1 MSSQT
6 IGFGDPKKDSEFK
19 GQKAIEK
26 IFSPEFR
33 NRLDDIITFKPLTPE
48 IMERIVDKFIQE
60 LNDQLAS
67 KKASVSLSSAARRWL
82 ARKGH
87 DPQYGARP
95 LTRLM
100 QTEIKDPL
108 SDEILFGK
116 LEKGG
121 QVLIDVVEDKLE
133 FHMAEDELE
142 LQYS

>member
-1 MSSQT
+1 
-6 IGFGDPKKDSEFK
+6 
-19 GQKAIEK
+19 
-26 IFSPEFR
+26 
-33 NRLDDIITFKPLTPE
+33 
-48 IMERIVDKFIQE
+48 MERIVDKFVQE
-60 LNDQLAS
+60 LNVQLVA
-67 KKASVSLSSAARRWL
+67 KKAGISLSPAARQWL

-121 QVLIDVVEDKLE
+121 QVLIDVADDV
-133 FHMAEDELE
+133 
-142 LQYS
+142 LQFQFS

>member
-1 MSSQT
+1 
-6 IGFGDPKKDSEFK
+6 
-19 GQKAIEK
+19 
-26 IFSPEFR
+26 
-33 NRLDDIITFKPLTPE
+33 
-48 IMERIVDKFIQE
+48 MERIVDKFVQE
-60 LNDQLAS
+60 LNDQLTT
-67 KKASVSLSSAARRWL
+67 KKASVSLSPAARRWL

-121 QVLIDVVEDKLE
+121 QVLIDVAEDKLE
-133 FHMAEDELE
+133 FQMAEDELE
-142 LQYS
+142 FQYS